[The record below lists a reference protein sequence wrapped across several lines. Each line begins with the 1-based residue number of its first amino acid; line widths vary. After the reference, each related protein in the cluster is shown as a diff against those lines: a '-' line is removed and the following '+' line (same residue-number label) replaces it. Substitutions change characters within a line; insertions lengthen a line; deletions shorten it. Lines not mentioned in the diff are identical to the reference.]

1 MMQKNKLSAELWLG
15 SVKEYDNAIVIVLE
29 NSVSGS
35 IIDRKRYCGK
45 TISKG
50 KIIYMMNYINPYS
63 FKLQNDAT

>member
-1 MMQKNKLSAELWLG
+1 MMQKNKLSVELWLG
-15 SVKEYDNAIVIVLE
+15 SVKGYDNAIVIVLGS
-29 NSVSGS
+29 SVGDS

-63 FKLQNDAT
+63 FKLQNDGT